1 MNRRTIF
8 VAASVLAIAGAQN
21 ASAQAPLVPHP
32 TVGILAGVN
41 LAKVSGND
49 VTDASNRTGFIG
61 GLYVTF
67 HIASGFGI
75 EPEALYSMQGA
86 KQNDPEFT
94 LKLDYV
100 QVPVLLRY
108 DVQTHAPVHPF
119 VMVGP
124 SFGFKVACK
133 VSSGSSSASCADAEI
148 TPKSFDM
155 GGMAGAGVAF
165 GKLSVSARYT
175 MGFSKIADNS
185 DAKNRVISVLAGLAF

>member
-8 VAASVLAIAGAQN
+8 VAAAALSIAGAQN
-21 ASAQAPLVPHP
+21 ASAQVPLVPHP

-49 VTDASNRTGFIG
+49 VSGASNRTGFLG
-61 GLYVTF
+61 GLFVTF
-67 HIASGFGI
+67 HVASGFGI

-86 KQNDPEFT
+86 NDNADDVK

-108 DVQTHAPVHPF
+108 DFPTHAPAHPYL
-119 VMVGP
+119 MVGP
-124 SFGFKVACK
+124 SFGFKIQCK
-133 VSSGSSSASCADAEI
+133 LDSGSASGDCKDFDV

-155 GGMAGAGVAF
+155 GGTAGAGVAF

-175 MGFSKIADNS
+175 MGFSKIADNF

>member
-8 VAASVLAIAGAQN
+8 VAAAVLAIAGVQS

-41 LAKVSGND
+41 LAKVSGSD
-49 VTDASNRTGFIG
+49 VSGISNRTGFLG

-67 HIASGFGI
+67 HIANGFGI

-86 KQNDPEFT
+86 SGSDFT

-108 DVQTHAPVHPF
+108 DFPTHAPVHPF
-119 VMVGP
+119 LMVGP
-124 SFGFKVACK
+124 SFGIKASCK
-133 VSSGSSSASCADAEI
+133 VTNGSSSGSCADAEI
-148 TPKSFDM
+148 SPKSFDM
-155 GGMAGAGVAF
+155 GGTAGAGVAL
-165 GKLSVSARYT
+165 GKLSVGARYT
-175 MGFSKIADNS
+175 MGFSKIEDSADF
-185 DAKNRVISVLAGLAF
+185 KNRVFSVLAGLSF